1 MNGQEPHGPPNRVV
15 LGDVDLEINSSKVN
29 IKEKTSSGKK
39 LVNQII
45 NRVGYKIS
53 CRIRDHREHPKRG
66 GVFFSPL

>member
-39 LVNQII
+39 LE
-45 NRVGYKIS
+45 S
-53 CRIRDHREHPKRG
+53 LPKSLHLAATTR
-66 GVFFSPL
+66 LI